1 MYKATYKGRYKVLN
15 PAKYNGDH
23 NNVIYRSSWELKFM
37 KWCDTNSSV
46 LEWGSEIVAIPYK
59 SPLDQKIH
67 RYFVDFYIK
76 VKQQDGKTM
85 KYLIEIK
92 PERFTKPPSIPQ
104 RKTKQFINEVFQYG
118 VNEAKWKSADQFC
131 NDRGLKFLILTEKDL
146 GVYTTK

>member
-1 MYKATYKGRYKVLN
+1 
-15 PAKYNGDH
+15 
-23 NNVIYRSSWELKFM
+23 M

>member
-15 PAKYNGDH
+15 SSKYNGDH
-23 NNVIYRSSWELKFM
+23 TNVIYRSSWELKFM
-37 KWCDTNSSV
+37 KWCDTNTSI

-59 SPLDQKIH
+59 SPVDLKIH

-76 VKQQDGKTM
+76 VKQQDGKIV

-92 PERFTKPPSIPQ
+92 PERFTKPPPIPQ

-118 VNEAKWKSADQFC
+118 VNEAKWKSADMFC
-131 NDRGLKFLILTEKDL
+131 KERGLKFLILTEKDL